1 MKLDKSQSTT
11 IPHLD
16 SLSVFVNPQINA
28 DYQQRLQT
36 WQQAYPQ
43 LYAANES
50 YHANVQPPT
59 LNTAHLALDHFM
71 YQFGLC

>member
-1 MKLDKSQSTT
+1 MKLDKSQTAT
-11 IPHLD
+11 IHQTN

-28 DYQQRLQT
+28 DYQQRLHT

-43 LYAANES
+43 LNAANES
-50 YHANVQPPT
+50 YHASVAT
-59 LNTAHLALDHFM
+59 NTPEAAYLALDQFM